1 MDLIIGG
8 AYQGKTDYVRR
19 TYNLSEEDICDC
31 ALQGAD
37 YSRRCLLHFERE
49 VLRCLQENRPVM
61 LPERSDAVITA
72 DDVFCGVV
80 PVDTETRA
88 FREECGR
95 TLTALAARSATVT
108 RIFCGL
114 PMRIKE

>member
-37 YSRRCLLHFERE
+37 
-49 VLRCLQENRPVM
+49 
-61 LPERSDAVITA
+61 
-72 DDVFCGVV
+72 
-80 PVDTETRA
+80 
-88 FREECGR
+88 
-95 TLTALAARSATVT
+95 
-108 RIFCGL
+108 
-114 PMRIKE
+114 